1 MADRIESLIREKTKG
16 YASEKYWDKEIYTR
30 EATER
35 KVKASRYFSPLLKEH
50 FGEKYP
56 TLDWDEEAALL
67 SSMSTVGPDMINR
80 DTKFLYGVS
89 IYILDAI
96 SSTDNKYKVQEI
108 LDKILPPDSKYDDTD
123 EKNDYYFFDLYED
136 LGDHPYYSEDL
147 LSLVTRVLSHRNSD
161 FVNYDKGS
169 KCLYLLDKA
178 TVSNAPLSPI
188 EGNPKTREIFEK
200 LIDLIPPQYIEEA
213 KEAYKSLFWTLID
226 RYLEARGKL
235 KKHKAKIENLV
246 EYGKFKFKER
256 ALNHIETKESSF
268 FGKSTDT
275 SLADNMQKLDEI
287 TFIDTNFNDFF
298 CTGMTAF
305 PSLRNRYTRGFEEIE
320 IDDPYKIVSGYLFL
334 LDEQSEYA
342 WLLGPAMST
351 LSNGANLLPWK
362 YDFGFSE
369 DTWEEIDKKR
379 KNTTL
384 HSSSYYTINLN
395 GEMIGIPGYKHNIS
409 AAQLL
414 FAYTNTISP
423 RFTPDLPFLKD
434 FETIEDKELVKETL
448 SSYSVLHSMA
458 EKIESDVN
466 DADTSNSH
474 FEYVKELRN
483 KVETLQSEISEN
495 TNNTKIS
502 VSIEHSVKDEDD
514 THALEAEIKRLKKAL
529 DRERH
534 IQSQIRNDKIALEK
548 EINSEREE
556 LYSLRELIFSRDNEE
571 ENSVEN
577 KKDSISFPIS
587 TAMRHVVIGGHE
599 EWLKKIKAMV
609 PDVTFLGDRVPSK
622 ELLKHTD
629 FLWFQTHAGLS
640 HSLFYKI
647 IDDAKTLK
655 LPVKYFTSSS
665 AKGNAIQ
672 LLEEER
678 NRSKN

>member
-16 YASEKYWDKEIYTR
+16 YASEKYWNKEIYTK

-35 KVKASRYFSPLLKEH
+35 KVKASRYFSPILKERL
-50 FGEKYP
+50 GEKYP
-56 TLDWDEEAALL
+56 NLDWEEEAALL
-67 SSMSTVGPDMINR
+67 SSISTVSPDMVNR
-80 DTKFLYGVS
+80 ETQFLYGVS

-96 SSTDNKYKVQEI
+96 SATDSKYKVQDK
-108 LDKILPPDSKYDDTD
+108 LDEILPPDSKYDDID
-123 EKNDYYFFDLYED
+123 EENDYYFFDLYED
-136 LGDHPYYSEDL
+136 MGDHPYYTDDL
-147 LSLVTRVLSHRNSD
+147 LLLVTRVLSHRNSD
-161 FVNYDKGS
+161 FVNYDKGD

-178 TVSNAPLSPI
+178 TVSYAPLSPI
-188 EGNPKTREIFEK
+188 EDTPKTREIFEK
-200 LIDLIPPQYIEEA
+200 LIDLVPPQYIEEA

-226 RYLEARGKL
+226 KHLEARGKL
-235 KKHKAKIENLV
+235 RKHKSKIENLV
-246 EYGKFKFKER
+246 EYGKIQFKER
-256 ALNHIETKESSF
+256 ALNHFETKESNF

-287 TFIDTNFNDFF
+287 DFIEINFNDFF
-298 CTGMTAF
+298 CSGMTAF

-320 IDDPYKIVSGYLFL
+320 IDDPYKIVAGYFFL
-334 LDEQSEYA
+334 LDEKSDYA

-362 YDFGFSE
+362 KDFEFSN
-369 DTWEEIDKKR
+369 DTWKNIERER
-379 KNTTL
+379 KNETF
-384 HSSSYYTINLN
+384 HSSSFYKIQLN
-395 GEMIGIPGYKHNIS
+395 GDVVGISEYKYYAS

-414 FAYTNTISP
+414 FAYTDSIPP
-423 RFTPDLPFLKD
+423 RFTPDLPFFKD
-434 FETIEDKELVKETL
+434 FETFEDKELVKETL
-448 SSYSVLHSMA
+448 SSYSVLHPIA

-466 DADTSNSH
+466 DIDTSNSH
-474 FEYVKELRN
+474 YEYVKELRN
-483 KVETLQSEISEN
+483 KVETLQSEISEKN
-495 TNNTKIS
+495 KPENIN
-502 VSIEHSVKDEDD
+502 VSIEHSVKDEDK
-514 THALEAEIKRLKKAL
+514 TQALESEIKRLKKAL

-548 EINSEREE
+548 EIKAEREE
-556 LYSLRELIFSRDNEE
+556 LYTLRELIFSRDNEE
-571 ENSVEN
+571 ENSVDN

-622 ELLKHTD
+622 ELLRHTD
-629 FLWFQTHAGLS
+629 ILWFQTHAGLS

-647 IDDAKTLK
+647 IDDAKTLR

-672 LLEEER
+672 LFEEDR
-678 NRSKN
+678 KKSKN